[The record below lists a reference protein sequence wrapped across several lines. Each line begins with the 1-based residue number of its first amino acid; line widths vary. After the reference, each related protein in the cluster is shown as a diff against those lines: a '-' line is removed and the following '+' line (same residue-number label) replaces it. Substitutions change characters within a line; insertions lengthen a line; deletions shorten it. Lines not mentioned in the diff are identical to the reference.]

1 MNRSFRLILPAIVIM
16 TAGSALAHGYKVG
29 SLSIQHPWS
38 RETAVGQKVGG
49 GFMVI
54 TNAGKAE
61 DKLVSASTPV
71 AAEVQLH
78 TMTMDGGVMRM
89 RQVEGGIV
97 VPAKGKLE
105 LKPGSFHVMFMGLK
119 RPLAKGERFPVTLRF
134 QKAGTIKVD
143 FAVQP
148 VGSTGPVEAAA
159 GKSDHAGH

>member
-1 MNRSFRLILPAIVIM
+1 MNRSFRLILPAIVLM

-29 SLSIQHPWS
+29 ALSIQHPWS

-54 TNAGKAE
+54 NNAGKAE
-61 DKLVSASTPV
+61 DRLVSASTPV
-71 AAEVQLH
+71 AEEVQLH

-97 VPAKGKLE
+97 VPAQGKLE

-119 RPLAKGERFPVTLRF
+119 RPLAEGERFPVTLRF
-134 QKAGTIKVD
+134 QKAGAIKVD

-148 VGSTGPVEAAA
+148 VGSTGPMEAAG
-159 GKSDHAGH
+159 GKADHAGH